1 MSQAS
6 PQSPAP
12 AARYRHVKFWDPA
25 IEIRREA
32 DGVIYVEAKT
42 PLPPFPDRATEP
54 LLHWAGEKP
63 DTTLFAERGPTANGT
78 GSASRRPW
86 RTRADSGSSCWT
98 VGFRPRGRWWC
109 FRATISLTPSSHWP
123 QSMSASPTPPS
134 RRPMLWSR
142 RISRGCES
150 VFETLTPGMVFT
162 ADAAPFAKALDEVA
176 GADILRLHR
185 RGAKSPEED
194 FATALKT
201 EPTPAVDAAH
211 AAITP
216 DTIAKFLFTSGST
229 GMPKAVANTH
239 RMICSNQ
246 IMAREC
252 FAFFKDEPPMLL
264 DWAPWHHTAGGNK
277 LFFLPVFNGG
287 TLHID
292 DGNPTPAGIEKTVSN
307 LREVSPN
314 WYFNVPKGFEA
325 LIPFLKQDAG
335 LRESLFRN
343 LKMLWYAGAGMAQ
356 HVWDDLT
363 SLAEQTVGERIVI
376 GTGLGAT
383 ETAPAALFC
392 TWPQDQAGNVGLP
405 CPGVSLKLVPMDGK
419 LDARVKGP
427 NITPGYWRAPDLT
440 AKAFDEE
447 GYYCFGDAL
456 RPADPSDLSA
466 GFLFDGRTAE
476 NFKLDTGTWVSTGA
490 LRTSFI
496 DHFGGLVRD
505 VALAGADRP
514 YLSAIVFPDVE
525 ALRTIAGLGKD
536 AAVGEIYADE
546 KVRSAMQEKLSAL
559 AKTAT
564 GSSNRVRKMIL
575 AEEPPDFASGE
586 QTDKGSINQRMVLS
600 RRQDLVEELYSD
612 SPRLQAASDRRG
624 RPGGAAC
631 GRSPGR
637 GQGDRYLPH
646 GRVHVVRCRSRGPVP
661 GDPRP
666 RRRGHRGRRRS
677 RRHQCQ
683 KG

>member
-6 PQSPAP
+6 PQARAG
-12 AARYRHVKFWDPA
+12 AARYRHVQFWDPA
-25 IEIRREA
+25 IDVRREE
-32 DGVIYVEAKT
+32 DGTIYIEAKT
-42 PLPPFPDRATEP
+42 PLPPYPDRATEP
-54 LLHWAGEKP
+54 LLHWAREKP
-63 DTTLFAERGPTANGT
+63 DATLFAERGPDGEWRRLSFAQALENTRRLGQFLLDAGL
-78 GSASRRPW
+78 SAERPLVVL
-86 RTRADSGSSCWT
+86 SGNDLAHAQLALAAIH
-98 VGFRPRGRWWC
+98 VGIPY
-109 FRATISLTPSSHWP
+109 AAVSPAYALI
-123 QSMSASPTPPS
+123 ASDFA
-134 RRPMLWSR
+134 RL
-142 RISRGCES
+142 ES

-162 ADAAPFAKALDEVA
+162 ADAEPFEKALDQVA
-176 GADILRLHR
+176 GPDILRLHL
-185 RGAKSPEED
+185 RGARSPAED
-194 FATALKT
+194 FTTALKT
-201 EPTPAVDAAH
+201 EPTEAVETAH

-216 DTIAKFLFTSGST
+216 DTVAKFLFTSGST

-246 IMAREC
+246 LMAITC
-252 FAFFKDEPPMLL
+252 FAFFKEEPPVLL

-277 LFFLPVFNGG
+277 LFFLPVFQGG

-292 DGNPTPAGIEKTVSN
+292 DGNPTPAGIEKTVRN
-307 LREVSPN
+307 LRDVSPN

-325 LIPFLKQDAG
+325 LIPFLKQDAA

-405 CPGVSLKLVPMDGK
+405 CPGVSLKLVPMEGK

-427 NITPGYWRAPDLT
+427 NITPGYWRAPELT

-456 RPADPSDLSA
+456 RPADPNDLSA

-490 LRTSFI
+490 LRTRFI
-496 DHFGGLVRD
+496 DHFGGLARD
-505 VALAGADRP
+505 VAIAGADRP

-525 ALRTIAGLGKD
+525 ALRAISGLGKD
-536 AAVGEIYADE
+536 AALRDIYADD
-546 KVRSAMQEKLSAL
+546 KVRAAMGGKLSTL
-559 AKTAT
+559 AKEAT

-575 AEEPPDFASGE
+575 AEDPPDFASGE

-600 RRQDLVEELYSD
+600 RRQELVDELYSD
-612 SPRLQAASDRRG
+612 SPRVISI
-624 RPGGAAC
+624 
-631 GRSPGR
+631 
-637 GQGDRYLPH
+637 
-646 GRVHVVRCRSRGPVP
+646 
-661 GDPRP
+661 
-666 RRRGHRGRRRS
+666 
-677 RRHQCQ
+677 
-683 KG
+683 